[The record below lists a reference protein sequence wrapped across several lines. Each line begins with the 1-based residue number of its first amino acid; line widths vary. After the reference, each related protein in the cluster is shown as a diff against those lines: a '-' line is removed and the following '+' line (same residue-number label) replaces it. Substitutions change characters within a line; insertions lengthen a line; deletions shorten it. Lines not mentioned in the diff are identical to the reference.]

1 MNKLVNIGF
10 GNVVN
15 AGKIIGIIS
24 PEAAPIK
31 RLVQT
36 AKDNG
41 MAIDATCGRR
51 TKAVIVTDSGHLI
64 LSSLLPETIAGRVNP
79 KETESVDAH
88 EVFSANEQQK
98 ILEVNG

>member
-1 MNKLVNIGF
+1 MNKLVNVGF

-15 AGKIIGIIS
+15 SSKIIGIIS

-36 AKDNG
+36 AKDTG

-51 TKAVIVTDSGHLI
+51 TKAVIVVESGHLI
-64 LSSLLPETIAGRVNP
+64 LSSLLPETIAGRVNQ
-79 KETESVDAH
+79 KEMADNQETVTAD
-88 EVFSANEQQK
+88 
-98 ILEVNG
+98 

>member
-1 MNKLVNIGF
+1 VNVGF

-15 AGKIIGIIS
+15 ASKIIGIIS
-24 PEAAPIK
+24 PDAAPIK
-31 RLVQT
+31 RIVQT

-79 KETESVDAH
+79 KEVEVIDTH
-88 EVFSANEQQK
+88 ETFPE
-98 ILEVNG
+98 E

>member
-1 MNKLVNIGF
+1 LNRLINVGF

-15 AGKIIGIIS
+15 SSKIIGIIK

-31 RLVQT
+31 RMVQT
-36 AKDNG
+36 AKDSG

-64 LSSLLPETIAGRVNP
+64 LSSLLPETIAGRVNQ
-79 KETESVDAH
+79 KEMIDLQEASPTD
-88 EVFSANEQQK
+88 
-98 ILEVNG
+98 

>member
-15 AGKIIGIIS
+15 TSKIIGVIS

-31 RLVQT
+31 RMVQT
-36 AKDNG
+36 AKDTG

-51 TKAVIVTDSGHLI
+51 TKAVIVTESGHLI
-64 LSSLLPETIAGRVNP
+64 LSSLLPETIAGRVNQ
-79 KETESVDAH
+79 KEQLDNQEPYTTDERIIGSIGTT
-88 EVFSANEQQK
+88 S
-98 ILEVNG
+98 

>member
-1 MNKLVNIGF
+1 LNKLVNVGF

-15 AGKIIGIIS
+15 SSKIIGIIS

-36 AKDNG
+36 AKDTG

-51 TKAVIVTDSGHLI
+51 TKAVIVVESGHLI
-64 LSSLLPETIAGRVNP
+64 LSSLLPETIAGRVNQ
-79 KETESVDAH
+79 KEMADNQETVAAD
-88 EVFSANEQQK
+88 
-98 ILEVNG
+98 

>member
-15 AGKIIGIIS
+15 SNKIISIIS

-31 RLVQT
+31 RMVQT

-51 TKAVIVTDSGHLI
+51 TKAVIVMESGHLI
-64 LSSLLPETIAGRVNP
+64 LSSLLPETIAGRVNQVSP
-79 KETESVDAH
+79 FIQKEIAEPQEVSV
-88 EVFSANEQQK
+88 NE
-98 ILEVNG
+98 

>member
-1 MNKLVNIGF
+1 LNKLVNVGF

-15 AGKIIGIIS
+15 SSKIIGIIS

-36 AKDNG
+36 AKDTG

-51 TKAVIVTDSGHLI
+51 TKAVIVTESGHLI
-64 LSSLLPETIAGRVNP
+64 LSSLLPETIAGRVNQ
-79 KETESVDAH
+79 KEVSDNTDAV
-88 EVFSANEQQK
+88 E
-98 ILEVNG
+98 

>member
-1 MNKLVNIGF
+1 MNKLINVGF

-15 AGKIIGIIS
+15 SSKIISIIS

-31 RLVQT
+31 RMVQT
-36 AKDNG
+36 AKDSG

-64 LSSLLPETIAGRVNP
+64 LSSLLPETIAGRVNQR
-79 KETESVDAH
+79 EITDNQEA
-88 EVFSANEQQK
+88 FSIE
-98 ILEVNG
+98 